1 MLLINMIHQFSFQ
14 NYKKLSFVRNSLM
27 SKVMSPV
34 HSETGNLKAA
44 LEQYFIYTIPEVVPS
59 SCSTKKKRS

>member
-27 SKVMSPV
+27 SKVR
-34 HSETGNLKAA
+34 A
-44 LEQYFIYTIPEVVPS
+44 QYIQKQVI
-59 SCSTKKKRS
+59 